1 MVGDMG
7 RKKPRGVHDVGVEVE
22 IKKAFIEERYEGVGV
37 GSEQRVVLGRSVV
50 LTMKDGKRQG
60 FQPSGA

>member
-7 RKKPRGVHDVGVEVE
+7 RKKPRGVRDVGGEVL
-22 IKKAFIEERYEGVGV
+22 KEERYEGVGV

-50 LTMKDGKRQG
+50 LTMKGGKRQG

>member
-1 MVGDMG
+1 MVGEMG
-7 RKKPRGVHDVGVEVE
+7 RKKPMGVRNAGGEVL
-22 IKKAFIEERYEGVGV
+22 IKKGLTEERYEGVGV